1 MNILEDQLVLA
12 EELIAYKAETDPQNN
27 IVQRVVAFIKKW
39 LRKAGLRL
47 EYSDADITA
56 IIAEAQNAIARR
68 DSYDS
73 VMLTEDV
80 EVAETGEIYEVET
93 PAKDAVDAV
102 DKRIEMCKKVKN
114 CL

>member
-1 MNILEDQLVLA
+1 
-12 EELIAYKAETDPQNN
+12 
-27 IVQRVVAFIKKW
+27 
-39 LRKAGLRL
+39 
-47 EYSDADITA
+47 
-56 IIAEAQNAIARR
+56 
-68 DSYDS
+68 
-73 VMLTEDV
+73 MLTEDV